1 MISSG
6 SDQILWNLKGGGFD
20 SKLVSR
26 VENASGF
33 VVVEEF
39 SSFGERRWWWWRE
52 SGVLRLMG
60 SLEAEEEEEGLKGR
74 CCGTGVESMAMFW
87 FKKARGLISRLEGI
101 WTFEFGE

>member
-1 MISSG
+1 
-6 SDQILWNLKGGGFD
+6 
-20 SKLVSR
+20 
-26 VENASGF
+26 VEIASGF
-33 VVVEEF
+33 VVVGVVVEEV

-87 FKKARGLISRLEGI
+87 FEKGVRV
-101 WTFEFGE
+101 

>member
-1 MISSG
+1 MVG
-6 SDQILWNLKGGGFD
+6 
-20 SKLVSR
+20 
-26 VENASGF
+26 VEIAYGF
-33 VVVEEF
+33 VVVGVVVEEV

-87 FKKARGLISRLEGI
+87 FKKGVRV
-101 WTFEFGE
+101 